1 MIINKFTIP
10 LIKNKIF
17 DIDVMKLRGK
27 NFHKRMIQNRDNT
40 YKKLKNYLITKDKI
54 SCRLCKKKLN
64 HKNLFLKWKKY
75 KLIKCNF
82 CESINT
88 NIDFRRF
95 TPNLYHSTY
104 SKKKFVEKS
113 VKKNIL
119 YRAKKYGN
127 ERIDYIFKNTKLK
140 KKTTR
145 VLDFACGYGSFL
157 FALKKNNIFGKG
169 LDFDL
174 SSVNFCK
181 SLGLQVSNKDITEEK
196 DHNYDLITMFDV
208 IEHLHNPLQ
217 LMLSL
222 VKKLKKGGYIVMF
235 TPNINSF
242 SNIMMGFNHNN
253 FSIFD
258 HVCFYN
264 EKSINYLCKK
274 SKLKLIKVDYFGL
287 DIKDY
292 FQSVDTKYNN
302 LSLNTKLND
311 YANLTQSYLDYLK
324 ISNSMRIILKKS

>member
-1 MIINKFTIP
+1 M
-10 LIKNKIF
+10 
-17 DIDVMKLRGK
+17 
-27 NFHKRMIQNRDNT
+27 
-40 YKKLKNYLITKDKI
+40 
-54 SCRLCKKKLN
+54 
-64 HKNLFLKWKKY
+64 
-75 KLIKCNF
+75 
-82 CESINT
+82 
-88 NIDFRRF
+88 
-95 TPNLYHSTY
+95 
-104 SKKKFVEKS
+104 
-113 VKKNIL
+113 
-119 YRAKKYGN
+119 
-127 ERIDYIFKNTKLK
+127 
-140 KKTTR
+140 
-145 VLDFACGYGSFL
+145 
-157 FALKKNNIFGKG
+157 
-169 LDFDL
+169 
-174 SSVNFCK
+174 
-181 SLGLQVSNKDITEEK
+181 SNKDITEEK

-292 FQSVDTKYNN
+292 FQSIDAKYIN